1 MKERGIL
8 MSLSER
14 KRKILKAVIDDYINY
29 AEPIGSRHIAKN
41 HDISLSS
48 ATIRNELAD
57 LEDLGYLVK
66 THTSSGRV
74 PSDLGY
80 RTYVDTLMKRYL
92 VQMEDINNLKIQM
105 QQKVR
110 ELDFY
115 IKKVLDIASS
125 HTNLTAVALTPDFT
139 KGTIKN
145 IELMMLDNYNIML
158 ILVTDTSMVKSKHI
172 RLQMKIDTDFLSE
185 LKVKLNEYIAGH
197 TIEEISK
204 KSFEELTNKLMGD
217 HKAVIEILEFIYATI
232 NEINENEIYL
242 SGETNM
248 LSLPEFKD
256 IGKAKDFLE
265 LIHDKARMKN
275 IIVSNVKDDILNVV
289 IGDESNL
296 DDTKGLSMVLS
307 PYKITDSVYGAI
319 GIIGPT
325 RMNYEKAIS
334 SLEYIRQSLNEGLT
348 LESTERKE

>member
-1 MKERGIL
+1 
-8 MSLSER
+8 MSLNER

-80 RTYVDTLMKRYL
+80 RTYVDTLMQRYL
-92 VQMEDINNLKIQM
+92 VQMEDINNLKLQM
-105 QQKVR
+105 QQKIR

-115 IKKVLDIASS
+115 IKKVLDITSS
-125 HTNLTAVALTPDFT
+125 HTNLTAVALTPDFR

-145 IELMMLDNYNIML
+145 IELIMLDNMNIML
-158 ILVTDTSMVKSKHI
+158 VLVTDTSIVKSKHI
-172 RLQMKIDTDFLSE
+172 RLQMTVNTEFLMS
-185 LKVKLNEYIAGH
+185 LKAQLNDCIAGH
-197 TIEEISK
+197 TIEEISMMN
-204 KSFEELTNKLMGD
+204 FEELTNKLRGD
-217 HKAVIEILEFIYATI
+217 HRAVVEILEFIYATI

-248 LSLPEFKD
+248 LALPEFKD
-256 IGKAKDFLE
+256 VGKAKDFLE
-265 LIHDKARMKN
+265 LIHDKTKMKN
-275 IIVSNVKDDILNVV
+275 ILVSNIKDDILNVV
-289 IGDESNL
+289 IGDESNSSE
-296 DDTKGLSMVLS
+296 TKGLSMVLS
-307 PYKITDSVYGAI
+307 TYKITDNVFGAI
-319 GIIGPT
+319 GVIGPT

-334 SLEYIRQSLNEGLT
+334 SLDYIRKTLNEGL
-348 LESTERKE
+348 EQIH

>member
-1 MKERGIL
+1 
-8 MSLSER
+8 MSLNER

-80 RTYVDTLMKRYL
+80 RTYVDTLMQRYL
-92 VQMEDINNLKIQM
+92 VQMEDINNLKLQM
-105 QQKVR
+105 QQKIR

-115 IKKVLDIASS
+115 IKKVLDITSS
-125 HTNLTAVALTPDFT
+125 HTNLTAVALTPDFR

-145 IELMMLDNYNIML
+145 IELIMLDNMNIML
-158 ILVTDTSMVKSKHI
+158 VLVTDTSIVKSKHI
-172 RLQMKIDTDFLSE
+172 RLQMTVNTEFLMS
-185 LKVKLNEYIAGH
+185 LKAQLNDCIAGH
-197 TIEEISK
+197 TIEEISMMN
-204 KSFEELTNKLMGD
+204 FEELTNKLRGD
-217 HKAVIEILEFIYATI
+217 HRAVVEILEFIYATI

-248 LSLPEFKD
+248 LALPEFKD
-256 IGKAKDFLE
+256 VGKAKDFLE
-265 LIHDKARMKN
+265 LIHDKTKMKN
-275 IIVSNVKDDILNVV
+275 ILVSNIKDDILNVV
-289 IGDESNL
+289 IGDESNSSE
-296 DDTKGLSMVLS
+296 TKGLSMVLS
-307 PYKITDSVYGAI
+307 TYKITDNVFGAI
-319 GIIGPT
+319 GVIGPT

-334 SLEYIRQSLNEGLT
+334 SLDYIRKTLNEGLEQT
-348 LESTERKE
+348 RQDYGKE

>member
-1 MKERGIL
+1 

-29 AEPIGSRHIAKN
+29 AEPVGSRHIAKKP
-41 HDISLSS
+41 DISLSS

-80 RTYVDTLMKRYL
+80 RTYVDSLMKKYL
-92 VQMEDINNLKIQM
+92 VQMEDINNLKVQM
-105 QQKVR
+105 QQKIK

-125 HTNLTAVALTPDFT
+125 HTNLTAVALTPDFR

-145 IELMMLDNYNIML
+145 IELIMLDSFNIML
-158 ILVTDTSMVKSKHI
+158 ILVTDTSIVKSKHI
-172 RLQMKIDTDFLSE
+172 RLKMQIDTDFLKS
-185 LKVKLNEYIAGH
+185 LKEQLNECIAGQ

-204 KSFEELTNKLMGD
+204 ISFEELTNKLMGD
-217 HKAVIEILEFIYATI
+217 HRAVVEILEFIYATI
-232 NEINENEIYL
+232 NEINENELYL

-256 IGKAKDFLE
+256 VGKAKNFLE
-265 LIHDKARMKN
+265 LIHDKSKMKN
-275 IIVSNVKDDILNVV
+275 IIVSNIKDDIMNVV

-296 DDTKGLSMVLS
+296 DDTKGLSLVLS
-307 PYKITDSVYGAI
+307 TYKITDEVYGAI

-325 RMNYEKAIS
+325 RMDYEKAIS
-334 SLEYIRQSLNEGLT
+334 SLEYIRKNLNEGLGGVA
-348 LESTERKE
+348 LIEERKE

>member
-1 MKERGIL
+1 
-8 MSLSER
+8 MSLNER
-14 KRKILKAVIDDYINY
+14 KKKILKAVIEDYINY

-80 RTYVDTLMKRYL
+80 RTYVDTLIEKYL
-92 VQMEDINNLKIQM
+92 VSMQEIGSLKAQM

-110 ELDFY
+110 DLDFY
-115 IKKVLDIASS
+115 IKQVLNICSN
-125 HTNLTAVALTPDFT
+125 HTNLTAVALTPDYT

-145 IELMMLDNYNIML
+145 IEFIMLDKSNIML
-158 ILVTDTSMVKSKHI
+158 ILVTDTNVVKSKHI
-172 RLQMKIDTDFLSE
+172 HLKMEVDLDFILS
-185 LKVKLNEYIAGH
+185 LKEQLNEYISGH
-197 TIEEISK
+197 TIEEIIRT
-204 KSFEELTNKLMGD
+204 SFEELTLKLRGD
-217 HKAVIEILEFIYATI
+217 HGAVVEILEFVYSTI
-232 NEINENEIYL
+232 SEINENEIYL

-256 IGKAKDFLE
+256 VNKAKNFLE
-265 LIHDKARMKN
+265 LVHNKTKMKD
-275 IIVSNVKDDILNVV
+275 ILVSNLKDDVLKVV
-289 IGDESNL
+289 IGDESVSS
-296 DDTKGLSMVLS
+296 DTKGLSMVLS
-307 PYKITDSVYGAI
+307 TYKISDSVFGAI

-325 RMNYEKAIS
+325 RMDYTKAIS
-334 SLEYIRQSLNEGLT
+334 SLDYITNSLNEALD
-348 LESTERKE
+348 ERKDGEET

>member
-1 MKERGIL
+1 
-8 MSLSER
+8 MSLNER
-14 KRKILKAVIDDYINY
+14 KKKILKAVIEDYINY

-80 RTYVDTLMKRYL
+80 RTYVDTLIEKYL
-92 VQMEDINNLKIQM
+92 VSMQEIGSLKAQM

-110 ELDFY
+110 DLDFY
-115 IKKVLDIASS
+115 IKQVLNICSS
-125 HTNLTAVALTPDFT
+125 HT

-145 IELMMLDNYNIML
+145 IEFIMLDKSNIML
-158 ILVTDTSMVKSKHI
+158 ILVTDTNVVKSKHI
-172 RLQMKIDTDFLSE
+172 HLKMEVNLDFISS
-185 LKVKLNEYIAGH
+185 LKDELNEYIAGR
-197 TIEEISK
+197 TIEEIIGT
-204 KSFEELTNKLMGD
+204 SFEELTLKLRGD
-217 HKAVIEILEFIYATI
+217 HGAVVEILEFVYSTI
-232 NEINENEIYL
+232 SEINENEIYL

-256 IGKAKDFLE
+256 VNKAKNFLE
-265 LIHDKARMKN
+265 LVHNKTKMKD
-275 IIVSNVKDDILNVV
+275 ILVSNLKDDVLKVV
-289 IGDESNL
+289 IGDESVSS
-296 DDTKGLSMVLS
+296 DTKGLSMVLS
-307 PYKITDSVYGAI
+307 TYKISDSVFGAI

-325 RMNYEKAIS
+325 RMDYTKAIS
-334 SLEYIRQSLNEGLT
+334 SLDYITNSLNEALDDKSG
-348 LESTERKE
+348 KE

>member
-1 MKERGIL
+1 
-8 MSLSER
+8 MSLNER
-14 KRKILKAVIDDYINY
+14 KKKILKAVIEDYINY

-80 RTYVDTLMKRYL
+80 RTYVDTLIEKYIVSM
-92 VQMEDINNLKIQM
+92 QEIGSLKAQM

-110 ELDFY
+110 DLDFY
-115 IKKVLDIASS
+115 IKQVLNICSN
-125 HTNLTAVALTPDFT
+125 HTNLTAVALTPDYT

-145 IELMMLDNYNIML
+145 IDFLMLDKSNIML
-158 ILVTDTSMVKSKHI
+158 ILVTDTNVVKSKHI
-172 RLQMKIDTDFLSE
+172 HLKMEVDLEFILS
-185 LKVKLNEYIAGH
+185 LKDELNEYISGH
-197 TIEEISK
+197 TIEEIIRT
-204 KSFEELTNKLMGD
+204 SFEELTLKLRGD
-217 HKAVIEILEFIYATI
+217 HGAVVEILEFVYSTI
-232 NEINENEIYL
+232 SEINENEIYL

-256 IGKAKDFLE
+256 VKKAKDFLE
-265 LIHDKARMKN
+265 LVHDKAKMKD
-275 IIVSNVKDDILNVV
+275 ILVSNLKDDVLKVV
-289 IGDESNL
+289 IGDESASS
-296 DDTKGLSMVLS
+296 DTKGLSMVLS
-307 PYKITDSVYGAI
+307 TYKISDSVFGAI

-325 RMNYEKAIS
+325 RMDYTKAIS
-334 SLEYIRQSLNEGLT
+334 SLDYITNSLNEALDDKSG
-348 LESTERKE
+348 KE

>member
-1 MKERGIL
+1 
-8 MSLSER
+8 MSLNER
-14 KRKILKAVIDDYINY
+14 KKKILKAVIEDYINY

-80 RTYVDTLMKRYL
+80 RTYVDTLVEKYL
-92 VQMEDINNLKIQM
+92 VSMQEIGNLKAQM

-110 ELDFY
+110 DLDFY
-115 IKKVLDIASS
+115 IKQVLNICSS
-125 HTNLTAVALTPDFT
+125 HTNLTAVALTPDYT

-145 IELMMLDNYNIML
+145 IEFIMLDRSNIML
-158 ILVTDTSMVKSKHI
+158 ILVTDTNVVKSKHI
-172 RLQMKIDTDFLSE
+172 HLKMEVDLDFILS
-185 LKVKLNEYIAGH
+185 LKEELNEYISGH
-197 TIEEISK
+197 TIEEIIRT
-204 KSFEELTNKLMGD
+204 SFEELTLKLRGD
-217 HKAVIEILEFIYATI
+217 HRAVVEILEFVYSTI
-232 NEINENEIYL
+232 SEINENEIYL

-256 IGKAKDFLE
+256 VNKAKDFLE
-265 LIHDKARMKN
+265 LVHNKTKMKD
-275 IIVSNVKDDILNVV
+275 ILVSNLKEDVLKVV
-289 IGDESNL
+289 IGDENVSS
-296 DDTKGLSMVLS
+296 DTKGLSMVLS
-307 PYKITDSVYGAI
+307 TYKISDSVFGAI

-325 RMNYEKAIS
+325 RMDYTKAIS
-334 SLEYIRQSLNEGLT
+334 SLDYITNSLNEALDDKSG
-348 LESTERKE
+348 KE

>member
-1 MKERGIL
+1 
-8 MSLSER
+8 MSLNER
-14 KRKILKAVIDDYINY
+14 KKKILKAVIEDYINY

-80 RTYVDTLMKRYL
+80 RTYVDTLIEKYL
-92 VQMEDINNLKIQM
+92 VSMQEIGSLKAQM

-110 ELDFY
+110 DLDFY
-115 IKKVLDIASS
+115 IKQVLNICSS
-125 HTNLTAVALTPDFT
+125 HTNLTAVALTPDYT

-145 IELMMLDNYNIML
+145 IEFIMLDKSNIML
-158 ILVTDTSMVKSKHI
+158 ILVTDTNVVKSKHI
-172 RLQMKIDTDFLSE
+172 HLKMEVNLDFISS
-185 LKVKLNEYIAGH
+185 LKDELNEYIAGR
-197 TIEEISK
+197 TIEEIIGT
-204 KSFEELTNKLMGD
+204 SFEELTLKLRGD
-217 HKAVIEILEFIYATI
+217 HGAVVEILEFVYSTI
-232 NEINENEIYL
+232 SEINENEIYL

-256 IGKAKDFLE
+256 VNKAKNFLE
-265 LIHDKARMKN
+265 LVHNKTKMKD
-275 IIVSNVKDDILNVV
+275 ILVSNLKDDVLKVV
-289 IGDESNL
+289 IGDESVSS
-296 DDTKGLSMVLS
+296 DTKGLSMVLS
-307 PYKITDSVYGAI
+307 TYKISDSVFGAI

-325 RMNYEKAIS
+325 RMDYTKAIS
-334 SLEYIRQSLNEGLT
+334 SLDYITNSLNEALDDKSG
-348 LESTERKE
+348 KE